1 MDKWI
6 IWGYHYF
13 RKHPYQPSQSLL
25 RAVQH
30 EPQQTLGQMLTS
42 PPDVSRRYAKW
53 HWDQLE
59 TGNTTG
65 GGGSHERRTM
75 ENWHDNGKKTL
86 FWRYLLL
93 KMVIF
98 HCHVSIQVPKCF
110 EKGHVFQIG
119 RNYKF
124 LKISRLLMIA
134 TLGGTTLFLF
144 VLMAHWPSE
153 PTESWLTG

>member
-1 MDKWI
+1 MENPMDKWI

-65 GGGSHERRTM
+65 GGGHMKEEPWKTDMTM
-75 ENWHDNGKKTL
+75 EKKH
-86 FWRYLLL
+86 Y
-93 KMVIF
+93 
-98 HCHVSIQVPKCF
+98 F
-110 EKGHVFQIG
+110 ED
-119 RNYKF
+119 
-124 LKISRLLMIA
+124 ISY
-134 TLGGTTLFLF
+134 
-144 VLMAHWPSE
+144 
-153 PTESWLTG
+153 